1 MNNFGFVFIIIF
13 VYSVT
18 LKFIIFFFW
27 TIKFFNFIIRYS
39 KSYWRRNIFIKVRT
53 NKKTVIKIR

>member
-1 MNNFGFVFIIIF
+1 MNNFGVVFIIIF

-27 TIKFFNFIIRYS
+27 TIKFFNFIICYS
-39 KSYWRRNIFIKVRT
+39 KSYWRGNVFIKVRT